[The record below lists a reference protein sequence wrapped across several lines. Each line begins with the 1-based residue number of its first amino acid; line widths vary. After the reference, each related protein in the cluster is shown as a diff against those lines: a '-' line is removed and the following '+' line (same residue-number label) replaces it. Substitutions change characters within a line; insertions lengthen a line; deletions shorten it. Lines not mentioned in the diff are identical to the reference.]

1 MAENLLW
8 PTKLKKPP
16 KLLINP
22 ATMFGGYKSPDG
34 DNTPIP
40 LINIDTD
47 HSDEKSS
54 IRFLELTSSS
64 FSIGCFM
71 DARLKPTGGT
81 YGIISLPF
89 QNINFKISEYRCHG
103 WYNKSSF
110 NAGLEPDKTSSLPP
124 TGKLLNPD
132 FLVWIQQSDSL
143 VEGGGSSL
151 FKMEGDDLEDYGSG
165 KQFSSNGTYTIL
177 SYTAYPDFF
186 SLLPSVFVEMFSDFA
201 STNTVLA
208 IEPVIK
214 IEPIA
219 SETSDGFKVGIKQF

>member
-8 PTKLKKPP
+8 PTKLKQPP

-22 ATMFGGYKSPDG
+22 ATMFGGHKSPDG

-40 LINIDTD
+40 LIHIDTD
-47 HSDEKSS
+47 HGDRKSS

-64 FSIGCFM
+64 FSIGCLM

-81 YGIISLPF
+81 YGYISLPF
-89 QNINFKISEYRCHG
+89 QKINFKISEYRCHG
-103 WYNKSSF
+103 WYDQNRF
-110 NAGLEPDKTSSLPP
+110 YAGIEPDKTSSLPP
-124 TGKLLNPD
+124 TGKLFDPE
-132 FLVWIQQSDSL
+132 FLVYMRQSDSL
-143 VEGGGSSL
+143 VEGGGRSL

-177 SYTAYPDFF
+177 SYTAYSDFF
-186 SLLPSVFVEMFSDFA
+186 SLLPSVFGEMFSDFA
-201 STNTVLA
+201 STDTVLA
-208 IEPVIK
+208 IEPVIQ

-219 SETSDGFKVGIKQF
+219 SETSDGFRVGLKQF